1 MNTKYVEV
9 LFGLAVA
16 VALSLFEEPI
26 YIVVKKD
33 QLKYQR
39 AAYLTE
45 NFMGVSPQWKSY
57 EKISEEI
64 SWGDVHMIF
73 LPGYVNNPLK
83 SSRGSNWIKESFHL
97 KEIWWQNLFALGNP
111 AEKVKV
117 PGSKKIVP
125 ATGA

>member
-33 QLKYQR
+33 QLKYQQ

-45 NFMGVSPQWKSY
+45 DFMGVSPQ
-57 EKISEEI
+57 
-64 SWGDVHMIF
+64 
-73 LPGYVNNPLK
+73 
-83 SSRGSNWIKESFHL
+83 
-97 KEIWWQNLFALGNP
+97 
-111 AEKVKV
+111 
-117 PGSKKIVP
+117 
-125 ATGA
+125 

>member
-39 AAYLTE
+39 ATYLTE
-45 NFMGVSPQWKSY
+45 DFMGVSPQ
-57 EKISEEI
+57 
-64 SWGDVHMIF
+64 
-73 LPGYVNNPLK
+73 
-83 SSRGSNWIKESFHL
+83 
-97 KEIWWQNLFALGNP
+97 
-111 AEKVKV
+111 
-117 PGSKKIVP
+117 
-125 ATGA
+125 